1 MRHAQGGVGLLE
13 RDLRDVTGTQSEKL
27 AFTAYFLNIFG
38 LLQCGAFLLGPRGRV
53 LFLNRLAADRLGNGL
68 TVRENRLVAADR
80 ESDTRLQSSIAFALN
95 FPGTSGAS
103 ATLLE
108 IRRAAGMPLL
118 ARILRLQESIR
129 PALNGASLLLFAF
142 DPETRQTPPADLLM
156 RMFGLTPAEAE
167 VAIGIASGKR
177 PAEIAN
183 DRSVKLETIR
193 THSKAIFG
201 KTRTRG
207 QVELATLLTRLAL
220 LVPHQESN
228 LPSKE
233 S

>member
-1 MRHAQGGVGLLE
+1 
-13 RDLRDVTGTQSEKL
+13 
-27 AFTAYFLNIFG
+27 
-38 LLQCGAFLLGPRGRV
+38 
-53 LFLNRLAADRLGNGL
+53 
-68 TVRENRLVAADR
+68 LVAADR

-95 FPGTSGAS
+95 LPGTSGAS

-118 ARILRLQESIR
+118 VRILRLQESIR
-129 PALNGASLLLFAF
+129 LALNGASLLLFAF

-156 RMFGLTPAEAE
+156 RMFGLTPTEAE

-177 PAEIAN
+177 LDAIAAE
-183 DRSVKLETIR
+183 RGSKVETVR
-193 THSKAIFG
+193 VHSKKVFA

-220 LVPHQESN
+220 VGRHQERD

-233 S
+233 SWEI